1 MECRVTAEFDLIS
14 LSVQL
19 FVCCE
24 ICHIE
29 ELKIT
34 ERLKD
39 MNTDGCVIHLESHI
53 LTYSH
58 RNTNYLQ
65 YTFYFENAYYMT
77 WKYVKS
83 WS

>member
-1 MECRVTAEFDLIS
+1 MNSRSNPNVALLMLKLDRNAAHCSRIKTTMECRLTAEFDLIS

-53 LTYSH
+53 
-58 RNTNYLQ
+58 
-65 YTFYFENAYYMT
+65 
-77 WKYVKS
+77 
-83 WS
+83 